1 MKSLC
6 PNCKIYQQE
15 HKKRSENMLW
25 LIKENASHQIVS
37 CNIHNANNTFELWI
51 TRPNDKNLK
60 IVESTQ
66 LEDVTTIKEAIDYAI
81 ENGIPAL
88 RL

>member
-1 MKSLC
+1 M
-6 PNCKIYQQE
+6 
-15 HKKRSENMLW
+15 
-25 LIKENASHQIVS
+25 S
-37 CNIHNANNTFELWI
+37 CNIHNADNIFELWI

-60 IVESTQ
+60 IAESTQ
-66 LEDVTTIKEAIDYAI
+66 QKDITIIKEAIDYAI

>member
-1 MKSLC
+1 
-6 PNCKIYQQE
+6 
-15 HKKRSENMLW
+15 MLW
-25 LIKENASHQIVS
+25 LIKEDASHQIMS

-60 IVESTQ
+60 IAESTKQ
-66 LEDVTTIKEAIDYAI
+66 EDVAIIKEAIDYAI
-81 ENGIPAL
+81 ENSIPAL